1 MTKKSQKLIAIA
13 RSTGKRLKLG
23 SYRPDK
29 EDPNDKKYAADRYSS
44 EELPS
49 RVDLRQHMSAVED
62 QGEVGSCTANAMAGA
77 YEYLAKRTLGYSGDV
92 SRLFVYYNA
101 RALEAEHK
109 KDVGTSLRNCIQVLR
124 VMGTCAEEIWP
135 YDPETLNERPSS
147 EAYEDAARFLIEDAQ
162 RINIDLDAM
171 KHCLAEGYPF
181 AFGLVLF
188 ESFMKSR
195 QGRIPMP
202 DLENEQFLGGHAML
216 CVGYSDQSQVFVAR
230 NSWGSDWGDKG
241 YCYIPY
247 DYIANPQYCAD
258 CWTIRKVT
266 DLDFTSDIWYEDE
279 EGFYEEDCEDEEDY
293 EDDYDYEDEED
304 YDEDYDEEY
313 YEEDYDE
320 DEEDYGEDEENYDE
334 DEENYDEDE
343 ENYDEDEED
352 YDEDEEN
359 YDEDE
364 EDYDEDEEDYDE
376 DEEDYDED
384 EEDYDEDEED
394 YDEDEED
401 YDEDEED

>member
-1 MTKKSQKLIAIA
+1 MSKKSQKLIAIA

-77 YEYLAKRTLGYSGDV
+77 YEYLAKRTLGDSGDV

-101 RALEAEHK
+101 RALEAEHNE
-109 KDVGTSLRNCIQVLR
+109 DRGTSLRNCIQVLR

-135 YDPETLNERPSS
+135 YDPEMLNERPSS

-202 DLENEQFLGGHAML
+202 DIENEQFLGGHAML

-266 DLDFTSDIWYEDE
+266 DLDFSSDIWYDDDED
-279 EGFYEEDCEDEEDY
+279 FYEDDYED
-293 EDDYDYEDEED
+293 EDDYDYDYD
-304 YDEDYDEEY
+304 YDEDFYDDDEDEEY
-313 YEEDYDE
+313 YEDDDEDDDEEYYEDDDEDDDEEYYEDDDDE
-320 DEEDYGEDEENYDE
+320 DEEYYEDDDEDDDEEYYDDE
-334 DEENYDEDE
+334 DE
-343 ENYDEDEED
+343 
-352 YDEDEEN
+352 
-359 YDEDE
+359 
-364 EDYDEDEEDYDE
+364 
-376 DEEDYDED
+376 
-384 EEDYDEDEED
+384 
-394 YDEDEED
+394 
-401 YDEDEED
+401 